1 MLKDRVRVHSDAGE
15 DCSRIILQSAAEEYG
30 LDLPETLFS
39 ACMGLNGGFGING
52 LCGGLIAA
60 VMVLGLLF
68 DADAVKAKRIQFL
81 SAAQERFGALD
92 CGKLSALGDGADC
105 CELLEEIAELLQS
118 VAETSE

>member
-39 ACMGLNGGFGING
+39 ACTGLNGGFGING

-81 SAAQERFGALD
+81 STAQERFGALD